1 MEKKMIIP
9 LVKVYMDDDIKKAV
23 LEVLDSGWYI
33 LHEKVREFETKFADF
48 CGVKN
53 AVCVSS
59 GTAALFLSSLALNIK
74 RGDEVIIPSF
84 SFIATATPIIA
95 AGAKPV
101 FVEIDA
107 KTYTIDPEK
116 IRQAVTKKTKAIM
129 PVHLYGH
136 PANMKPILEIA
147 KENNLTVI
155 EDACQAHGAEYN
167 GKRVGGIGH
176 VACFSFYPSKNM
188 TVCGDGGV
196 VVTNDTIVADKVR
209 KLRDHGRLDKYI
221 FDLIGYNLRFNEI
234 QAAIGIKQLEKLPQW
249 NETRR
254 KIAKTYNEALDGL
267 VVTPIEEP
275 WAKHVYHVYVIRI
288 EKRSELTE
296 FLKRHGISSLVHY
309 PVPIHKQP
317 AIISVLGVQ
326 PKMEIT
332 EKLANEVL
340 SIPMHPKLTKDE
352 VAYVSDK
359 ITEFIKSHE

>member
-1 MEKKMIIP
+1 MTIP

-33 LHEKVREFETKFADF
+33 LHEKVREFERKIANF
-48 CGVKN
+48 CGIKN

-59 GTAALFLSSLALNIK
+59 GTAAIFLSLLALDIK

-95 AGAKPV
+95 VGAKPV

-107 KTYTIDPEK
+107 KTYTANPEK
-116 IRQAVTKKTKAIM
+116 IRQAVTKQTKAIM

-136 PANMKPILEIA
+136 PANMNPILEMA
-147 KENNLTVI
+147 KENNLYVI
-155 EDACQAHGAEYN
+155 EDACQAHGAEYE
-167 GKRVGGIGH
+167 GKKVGGIGH

-196 VVTNDTIVADKVR
+196 VVTNDTTIAEKVR
-209 KLRDHGRLDKYI
+209 KLRDHGRLDKYV
-221 FDLIGYNLRFNEI
+221 FDLVGYNLRFNEI

-254 KIAKTYNEALDGL
+254 KMAKMYNEALDGL
-267 VVTPIEEP
+267 VITPIEEP

-288 EKRSELTE
+288 EKRDELME

-326 PKMEIT
+326 PKMKVT
-332 EKLANEVL
+332 EKLANQVL

-359 ITEFIKSHE
+359 ITEFTKSHK